1 MTATEEQRRILY
13 LQAMDIPLYVSRAD
27 CPGALPT
34 TRVPLPQS
42 AAPVDATLTTPASA
56 VTDTPTQAHRSPV
69 SRPAETADEALP
81 SKRQRSATTAAA
93 TAAATSV
100 ATTVATTAESTST
113 RTASTTEA
121 VRFSLVLFRAGRWLW
136 LEETPDGT
144 LASDQVQLVA
154 AMAAALDN
162 TDAGAKVKP
171 VTSQFKWPPHNNA
184 QFDLGDEAAR
194 AGLEAFLQRHV
205 DDSGCTGLI
214 ILGEAAGRRLG
225 EASFSVPV
233 LARTLGTRDMIM
245 QPNLKKQVWSD
256 IKPLVDGL

>member
-1 MTATEEQRRILY
+1 MRMIATEEQRRILY

-34 TRVPLPQS
+34 TRAPLPQS
-42 AAPVDATLTTPASA
+42 PTPADTTPATR
-56 VTDTPTQAHRSPV
+56 VTDTSAPGDRAPG
-69 SRPAETADEALP
+69 SRLAEMADVA
-81 SKRQRSATTAAA
+81 KREDPA
-93 TAAATSV
+93 TAAAI
-100 ATTVATTAESTST
+100 TVATTAESTST
-113 RTASTTEA
+113 RTTSTTEA

-162 TDAGAKVKP
+162 TVASAKVKP

-205 DDSGCTGLI
+205 DDSGCSGLI
-214 ILGEAAGRRLG
+214 VLGEAAGLRLG
-225 EASFSVPV
+225 EAALSVPV

-245 QPNLKKQVWSD
+245 QPKLKKQVWSD
-256 IKPLVDGL
+256 LKPLVGGL

>member
-1 MTATEEQRRILY
+1 MIATEEQRRILY

-42 AAPVDATLTTPASA
+42 PTPADTTPATR
-56 VTDTPTQAHRSPV
+56 VTDTPAPGDRALG
-69 SRPAETADEALP
+69 SRLAEMADVA
-81 SKRQRSATTAAA
+81 KREDSA
-93 TAAATSV
+93 TAAAI
-100 ATTVATTAESTST
+100 TVATTAESTST
-113 RTASTTEA
+113 RTTSTTEA

-162 TDAGAKVKP
+162 TVASAKVKP

-205 DDSGCTGLI
+205 DDSGCSGLI
-214 ILGEAAGRRLG
+214 VLGEAAGLRLG
-225 EASFSVPV
+225 EAALSVPV

-245 QPNLKKQVWSD
+245 QPTLKKQVWSD
-256 IKPLVDGL
+256 LKPLVGGL

>member
-1 MTATEEQRRILY
+1 MSATEEQRKVLY
-13 LQAMDIPLYVSRAD
+13 LQAMDIPLFVSRVD

-34 TRVPLPQS
+34 HRVPLPQ
-42 AAPVDATLTTPASA
+42 AAASLAAMPAS
-56 VTDTPTQAHRSPV
+56 S
-69 SRPAETADEALP
+69 S
-81 SKRQRSATTAAA
+81 TAAA
-93 TAAATSV
+93 TVTTATTGADAIRHSAQAAAAMPAGRLADMAVAGEPEHEGPATATEQKRATS
-100 ATTVATTAESTST
+100 AA
-113 RTASTTEA
+113 TTEA
-121 VRFSLVLFRAGRWLW
+121 VRFSLVLFKAGRWLW

-154 AMAAALDN
+154 AMAAALEN
-162 TDAGAKVKP
+162 TGASAKVKP

-214 ILGEAAGRRLG
+214 VLGEAAGLRLG
-225 EASFSVPV
+225 EAALSVPV

-245 QPNLKKQVWSD
+245 QPTLKKQVWSD
-256 IKPLVDGL
+256 LKPLVGGL